1 MRNFLNSLPVLGTLG
16 GGGVICNSEHAVDV
30 YRRPCWNAEKRK
42 YIGCGLQRSYLKCVS
57 ASRMCFDFS
66 LFFYRFTRVL
76 IFARMLVLGTK
87 GYLSIHCIQPWS
99 CIYIC
104 LHDLGREEKKWAT
117 GNLDKIES
125 CLLSGWQVEWSEDI
139 SVRWRIIMTT
149 ILLDF
154 WRSLRRDV
162 TCPSVSTVA
171 TSIWTRYPRESAVT
185 VSQTPPLPLHPH
197 TQLTRVI
204 KFVLTEYCRFVL

>member
-1 MRNFLNSLPVLGTLG
+1 M
-16 GGGVICNSEHAVDV
+16 
-30 YRRPCWNAEKRK
+30 
-42 YIGCGLQRSYLKCVS
+42 LKCRKKKIYWVWT
-57 ASRMCFDFS
+57 AKKLFKMCQRLTHVLWFFS
-66 LFFYRFTRVL
+66 LFLSFYTRVDFCKDVSFRNKRIPIYSL
-76 IFARMLVLGTK
+76 YTNLFL
-87 GYLSIHCIQPWS
+87 Y
-99 CIYIC
+99 IYIC
-104 LHDLGREEKKWAT
+104 LHDLGRKEKKWAT

-171 TSIWTRYPRESAVT
+171 TSTWTRYPRESAVT

>member
-1 MRNFLNSLPVLGTLG
+1 M
-16 GGGVICNSEHAVDV
+16 
-30 YRRPCWNAEKRK
+30 
-42 YIGCGLQRSYLKCVS
+42 LKCRKKKIYWVWT
-57 ASRMCFDFS
+57 AKKLFKMCQRLTHVLWFFS
-66 LFFYRFTRVL
+66 LFLSFYTRVDFCKDVSFRNKRIPIYSL
-76 IFARMLVLGTK
+76 YTNLFL
-87 GYLSIHCIQPWS
+87 Y
-99 CIYIC
+99 IYIC
-104 LHDLGREEKKWAT
+104 LHDLGRKEKKWAT

-185 VSQTPPLPLHPH
+185 VSQTPPPSPPP
-197 TQLTRVI
+197 TYT
-204 KFVLTEYCRFVL
+204 TN

>member
-1 MRNFLNSLPVLGTLG
+1 M
-16 GGGVICNSEHAVDV
+16 
-30 YRRPCWNAEKRK
+30 
-42 YIGCGLQRSYLKCVS
+42 LKCRKKKIYWVWT
-57 ASRMCFDFS
+57 AKKLFKMCQRLTHVLWFFS
-66 LFFYRFTRVL
+66 LFYRFTRVL

-104 LHDLGREEKKWAT
+104 LHDLGRKEKKWAI

-171 TSIWTRYPRESAVT
+171 TSTWTRYPRESAVT

-197 TQLTRVI
+197 TQRTRVI

>member
-1 MRNFLNSLPVLGTLG
+1 MSAPHACALIFLSFL
-16 GGGVICNSEHAVDV
+16 S
-30 YRRPCWNAEKRK
+30 
-42 YIGCGLQRSYLKCVS
+42 
-57 ASRMCFDFS
+57 
-66 LFFYRFTRVL
+66 FYTRVDFCQDVSFRNKRIPIYSLYTTL
-76 IFARMLVLGTK
+76 ILYIYMFTWFRK
-87 GYLSIHCIQPWS
+87 G
-99 CIYIC
+99 
-104 LHDLGREEKKWAT
+104 RKKWAT

-197 TQLTRVI
+197 TQRTRVI